1 MYATRR
7 YRSYS
12 TFRSKARGKYTGRNR
27 RRTKYRYR
35 RRRTS
40 RRLPFYRQAYRRR
53 RVKRRGKW
61 KQTGLVRNPTSQ
73 AFTLSA
79 ETFNSHS
86 CTNVAPSAADIDV
99 DGANQW
105 VWFKNP
111 WLHFYFNETSED
123 VPNSDK
129 YEGPLKGTKILRLW
143 QRTTI
148 RLRPTFVRTTKDT
161 LNELED
167 IAAGL
172 GIAWSVRV
180 IWFTWKQGS
189 FDTIP
194 LLGGSAVQSANIPTK
209 ILGLADPAPPEKESG
224 NLFVLNWCDFI
235 GNVNPVT
242 QPMANMRAS
251 YTKNHAGVFRIFSD
265 RTYRFTGLKERI
277 IKKTFGRAIVD
288 FNASAQDIT
297 SDPLQ
302 HRSHRYSCMLVFD
315 VRQVSLAAGVT
326 LSPVPIKMFDYT
338 THEFKYSLF

>member
-53 RVKRRGKW
+53 RVKRRKW

-79 ETFNSHS
+79 ETFNTHDCKS
-86 CTNVAPSAADIDV
+86 VAPDASNIDLA
-99 DGANQW
+99 GTNQW
-105 VWFKNP
+105 VWFKSP
-111 WLHFYFNETSED
+111 WLHFYFNETAED
-123 VPNSDK
+123 ISNSDK
-129 YEGPLKGTKILRLW
+129 SEGPLKGTKILRLW

-148 RLRPTFVRTTKDT
+148 RLRPTLWRSGSTGTPH
-161 LNELED
+161 ED
-167 IAAGL
+167 VLAAGL

-194 LLGGSAVQSANIPTK
+194 LLGGTLVQPPVIPTK
-209 ILGLADPAPPEKESG
+209 ILGVGDPAPPEKESG
-224 NLFVLNWCDFI
+224 NLFVLNWSDFI
-235 GNVNPVT
+235 GDVNPIT
-242 QPMANMRAS
+242 QPMANMRAP
-251 YTKNHAGVFRIFSD
+251 YTKNHAGVYRIFSD
-265 RTYRFTGLKERI
+265 RTYRFTGMKERVI
-277 IKKTFGRAIVD
+277 SKVFGRAIVD
-288 FNASAQDIT
+288 FNATGQDLT
-297 SDPLQ
+297 DDSLR

-315 VRQVSLAAGVT
+315 VRTINDPAPPIAAR
-326 LSPVPIKMFDYT
+326 IKMFDYT

>member
-53 RVKRRGKW
+53 RVKRRKW

-79 ETFNSHS
+79 ETFNTHECKSQP
-86 CTNVAPSAADIDV
+86 VDADNIEV
-99 DGANQW
+99 NGANQW

-111 WLHFYFNETSED
+111 WLHFYFSATDDD

-129 YEGPLKGTKILRLW
+129 YQGPLKGTKILRLW

-148 RLRPTFVRTTKDT
+148 RLRPTFVRIDEPAATGQDV
-161 LNELED
+161 LS
-167 IAAGL
+167 AGL

-194 LLGGSAVQSANIPTK
+194 LLGGSAVEPANIPRK
-209 ILGLADPAPPEKESG
+209 ILGLGAADHTEKESG
-224 NLFVLNWCDFI
+224 NLFVLDWKDFI
-235 GNVNPVT
+235 GNVNPIT
-242 QPMANMRAS
+242 QPMANMRAP

-265 RTYRFTGLKERI
+265 RTYRFTGMKERVI
-277 IKKTFGRAIVD
+277 SKVFGRAIVD
-288 FNASAQDIT
+288 FNATGQDIT
-297 SDPLQ
+297 DDPLR

-315 VRQVSLAAGVT
+315 VRT
-326 LSPVPIKMFDYT
+326 INDPSPPIDSKIKMFDYT

>member
-1 MYATRR
+1 MRR
-7 YRSYS
+7 
-12 TFRSKARGKYTGRNR
+12 
-27 RRTKYRYR
+27 
-35 RRRTS
+35 
-40 RRLPFYRQAYRRR
+40 
-53 RVKRRGKW
+53 KW
-61 KQTGLVRNPTSQ
+61 KQTGLARNTTRQ

-79 ETFNSHS
+79 ETFEKHKCSS
-86 CTNVAPSAADIDV
+86 VQPDAANIDV

-123 VPNSDK
+123 VINTDK
-129 YEGPLKGTKILRLW
+129 YEDPLKGTKILRHW

-148 RLRPTFVRTTKDT
+148 RLRPTFLSTGSMENTAQDT
-161 LNELED
+161 LT
-167 IAAGL
+167 AGL

-189 FDTIP
+189 FDIIP
-194 LLGGSAVQSANIPTK
+194 LLGGSAVEPAAIPTK
-209 ILGLADPAPPEKESG
+209 ILNVGDPDPPEKESG
-224 NLFVLNWCDFI
+224 NLFVLNWDDFI
-235 GNVNPVT
+235 GDVNPAT
-242 QPMANMRAS
+242 QPMANMRAP

-288 FNASAQDIT
+288 FNASSGDIT
-297 SDPLQ
+297 NDPLR

-315 VRQVSLAAGVT
+315 VRMPTVETGTQNKA
-326 LSPVPIKMFDYT
+326 PIQMYSYT